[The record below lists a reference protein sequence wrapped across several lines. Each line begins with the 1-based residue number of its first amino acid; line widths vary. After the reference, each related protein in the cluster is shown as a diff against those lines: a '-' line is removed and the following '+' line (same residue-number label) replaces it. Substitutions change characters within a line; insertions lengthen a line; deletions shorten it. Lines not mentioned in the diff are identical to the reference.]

1 MDDERSY
8 QGFFTSLFDPQ
19 TYRNIIYLALS
30 FPAGLIYFILLTVG
44 LSLGFGLSFILIGI
58 PIVLAVMLATQW
70 AADVE
75 RSLSNSLLQTE
86 IPLAS
91 NSTLREMNGLGGM
104 VRAAL
109 RGSSWKALIYIALK
123 FPLGLMTFVTLTV
136 VGGIVG
142 GLLSAPYAV
151 ATGSQEYAFGDWII
165 NTPLEGFIVMAFG
178 LILLPFALR
187 LLAAMGDMWRGINE
201 ALLDDPEL
209 HEVPMSK
216 RKAVLYG
223 ESRYDDYDDDP
234 FDDYGYQEE
243 KPKRSLGDLLD
254 DNFSSARR

>member
-1 MDDERSY
+1 MDDERGY

-30 FPAGLIYFILLTVG
+30 FPAGLIYFILLTIG

-91 NSTLREMNGLGGM
+91 NSTLRQMNGLGGM
-104 VRAAL
+104 LRAAV
-109 RGSSWKALIYIALK
+109 RGSSWKALIYIGLK
-123 FPLGLMTFVTLTV
+123 FPLGLMTFVTLSV

-142 GLLSAPYAV
+142 GLLSAPLALLNGVDY
-151 ATGSQEYAFGDWII
+151 TFGDWII
-165 NTPLEGFIVMAFG
+165 NTPIEALIVTVVG
-178 LILLPFALR
+178 LVLLPFSLR

-234 FDDYGYQEE
+234 FDDYGYQQE